1 MPLLSRRSTITRRT
15 GSGPALLHVRSSS
28 HVTGAAYSC
37 ERGGV
42 SLNCSIYYIFL
53 AELLRTASTRSSRAY
68 LIYPIA
74 PVWGPILGEAII
86 HPARIIRALC
96 MSGHVPQTPYIRSPA
111 AYVRGMQ
118 DPLSQLRKM
127 LVPRS
132 STNRGQEIAEGPVTQ
147 RKQACFPSV
156 GNPSLTLTLQWWSR
170 SIAWL
175 HRGSLVSIPLLTICP
190 GYSPWRSSG
199 DRRF

>member
-1 MPLLSRRSTITRRT
+1 MNYLCCSL
-15 GSGPALLHVRSSS
+15 
-28 HVTGAAYSC
+28 
-37 ERGGV
+37 GV
-42 SLNCSIYYIFL
+42 ARCG
-53 AELLRTASTRSSRAY
+53 ELLRTPSTRSSRAY

-86 HPARIIRALC
+86 RPARIIRALC
-96 MSGHVPQTPYIRSPA
+96 MSGHVPPSPYIRSPA

-118 DPLSQLRKM
+118 DPVSQLRKM

-175 HRGSLVSIPLLTICP
+175 HRGSLVSTPTYDSPSTPLQRACNPSRCRCP
-190 GYSPWRSSG
+190 RSCGGSSPWRSSG
-199 DRRF
+199 DRRIWLGCRARGSP